1 VVTDDQGKLNCGTLC
16 FSATATY
23 PSGTTVVL
31 TAKPDL
37 GSEFQGWGGQ
47 CSGKNPMCTLLMDSN
62 KNVTVNFGLL
72 PTSTSEPPAA
82 AYSLGWTMQLD
93 VPDGVGQ
100 VAFDGQAVQV
110 TSGPSRAAATARGG
124 DNLVEAQLV
133 QSRDEPG
140 TWRFEAQEAEAIEP
154 GSLRVLRGAVALVTP
169 TAVVFRLAGQRGEEV
184 AFSYRLRR

>member
-1 VVTDDQGKLNCGTLC
+1 
-16 FSATATY
+16 
-23 PSGTTVVL
+23 
-31 TAKPDL
+31 
-37 GSEFQGWGGQ
+37 
-47 CSGKNPMCTLLMDSN
+47 
-62 KNVTVNFGLL
+62 
-72 PTSTSEPPAA
+72 
-82 AYSLGWTMQLD
+82 MQLD